1 MRINYKPTPEE
12 VRKKR
17 KNEYLERYPVE
28 RQLEALTE
36 AAQGRPE
43 KLNELVQGLAEIRG
57 ALPFAKGAE
66 Q

>member
-1 MRINYKPTPEE
+1 MKIVYKPTPEE

-17 KNEYLERYPVE
+17 KKEYLERFPVE

-43 KLNELVQGLAEIRG
+43 KLNKLLQGLAEIRG
-57 ALPFAKGAE
+57 SLPFVKE
-66 Q
+66 E